1 MRVDN
6 STLHKM
12 ATELKVAVKIY
23 TNTKNPSKL
32 WSCLNMY
39 QNRYITMLL
48 SRFDNYGVNMEYEK
62 SGIRVVNF
70 KNGEIKFFKMGYPK
84 TYKDSGNKV
93 HDKVR
98 RQHLGEMRPVKPNQ
112 SLIKM
117 PSTESLM
124 EDFRL
129 ILAASIWSDKD
140 PEEIEIYWKVKQ
152 LKPVIDHI
160 SEKGFDDN
168 EVNEKLKSILS
179 DLTVNQKNKI
189 LSCFDC
195 KKPGRHN
202 SFFKG
207 IRFSSKSDFGAINNN
222 GQYMTFRYNQLNL
235 RPTAE
240 LIKAWKVA
248 IN

>member
-32 WSCLNMY
+32 WSCLSMY
-39 QNRYITMLL
+39 QNRYITKLL

-70 KNGEIKFFKMGYPK
+70 KNGEIKFFKMGFPK
-84 TYKDSGNKV
+84 NYKDTGNKV

-98 RQHLGEMRPVKPNQ
+98 RQHLGEMRQVKPNQ

-117 PSTESLM
+117 PSTETLM

-129 ILAASIWSDKD
+129 ILAASIWEDKD
-140 PEEIEIYWKVKQ
+140 PEEIEIYWNVKQ
-152 LKPVIDHI
+152 LKPVMNHI
-160 SEKGFDDN
+160 SEKGFN
-168 EVNEKLKSILS
+168 EEVNEKLKEVLS
-179 DLTVNQKNKI
+179 ELTVSQKNKV

-207 IRFSSKSDFGAINNN
+207 IRFRNPEDIGAIDTS
-222 GQYMTFRYNQLNL
+222 GRYMNFRYNQLNL
-235 RPTAE
+235 RPTVDV
-240 LIKAWKVA
+240 IKAWKQAVV
-248 IN
+248 